1 MKKISVNSLEP
12 FNVIQNVY
20 DFNPNFYHI
29 NEVGLIKTYTNQIK
43 NVNNIEKIK
52 IFANELQDTKFR
64 IALSTNSNNTYLKF
78 NDTNWDTIQENNIIN
93 NGNTIDEINSLTY
106 QDFSYLDL
114 TNKTLDFVIYM
125 ETLDSSVTPNI
136 EKIEVI
142 TKDTI

>member
-1 MKKISVNSLEP
+1 M
-12 FNVIQNVY
+12 Y

-29 NEVGLIKTYTNQIK
+29 NEIGLIKTYTNQIK

-52 IFANELQDTKFR
+52 ISANELQDTKFR
-64 IALSTNSNNTYLKF
+64 IALSVDSNNTYLKF
-78 NDTNWDTIQENNIIN
+78 NGANWDTIQETDIIN

-106 QDFSYLDL
+106 KDFSYLDL